1 MSSSELS
8 TAGCAALCVEL
19 MVVAGDGVAERAEL
33 ESVLGE
39 FGIARVA
46 DQGNAFTG
54 EFGRTRG

>member
-39 FGIARVA
+39 FDIA
-46 DQGNAFTG
+46 
-54 EFGRTRG
+54 